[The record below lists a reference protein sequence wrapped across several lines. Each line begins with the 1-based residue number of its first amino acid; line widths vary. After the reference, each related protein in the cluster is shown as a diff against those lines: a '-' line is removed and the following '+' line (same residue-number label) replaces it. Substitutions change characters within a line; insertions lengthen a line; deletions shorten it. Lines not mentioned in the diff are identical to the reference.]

1 MKSFFMNRMLSFLCK
16 YNNYS
21 KEEIEK
27 LNYGLEGIY
36 LTITKLVVIIV
47 LALLLNI
54 FKEVIGL
61 LILFNIIRYFGFGVH
76 AKNSSECLITSI
88 LLFIVLPY
96 IFIKLVNGNHI
107 LYIISFI
114 SILTFIPFA
123 PADTIKRPFN
133 NKRKKLIR
141 KILTIIIGIIYLIC
155 SIVID
160 NIILSKL
167 FLLAI
172 MIQAIVINPITYKVM
187 NESYNNS
194 KNAKKISK

>member
-1 MKSFFMNRMLSFLCK
+1 MKSFFMNKTLSFLCK

-36 LTITKLVVIIV
+36 LTITKLVVIVI
-47 LALLLNI
+47 LSLLLNI
-54 FKEVIGL
+54 FKEVVGL

-76 AKNSSECLITSI
+76 AKKSSECLITSI

-96 IFIKLVNGNHI
+96 VILKLVNNQSI
-107 LYIISFI
+107 LYLISSI

-141 KILTIIIGIIYLIC
+141 KILTIVIGIIYLIC
-155 SIVID
+155 SIAINNV
-160 NIILSKL
+160 ILSKL

-194 KNAKKISK
+194 KYAKKVS